1 MGIILWI
8 VVYVWWVKER
18 LLLLWR
24 LLWSKVIIFWICD
37 FRVLEYVSL
46 WRVLYVKEGD
56 VCVNKGLREL
66 MIIVIDFVFG
76 DSFFLM

>member
-18 LLLLWR
+18 LLSLWR
-24 LLWSKVIIFWICD
+24 LLWSKVIICWICD

>member
-1 MGIILWI
+1 M
-8 VVYVWWVKER
+8 
-18 LLLLWR
+18 
-24 LLWSKVIIFWICD
+24 
-37 FRVLEYVSL
+37 
-46 WRVLYVKEGD
+46 KEGD